1 MIAAEYLLSVK
12 ERFASYKPLG
22 KTKAT
27 IGSLQISIVEL
38 WCIYRFRVICYRFPI
53 TRTCVC
59 LAL

>member
-27 IGSLQISIVEL
+27 VGSLQISIVEL
-38 WCIYRFRVICYRFPI
+38 WYIYQFRVIC
-53 TRTCVC
+53 
-59 LAL
+59 